1 MTLNNHMSKELT
13 PVEVAAS
20 FLEKW
25 AFVQHGQNPPGP
37 VFDKTMVQP
46 ILLSIRQNPMAMVSF
61 FIQVGQVI
69 KNNLDIAHGVNSKE
83 TTDALMEWSSV
94 AYGFIIPVLSGMM
107 EANAELMDK
116 HYPELLYGSD
126 DPDAVPIP
134 EGEAS
139 EVFKN
144 LEGFNMDSW
153 LMPSLEDPE
162 QEPPQT

>member
-1 MTLNNHMSKELT
+1 MTLNNIMPVELT
-13 PVEVAAS
+13 PIEVASS

-25 AFVQHGQNPPGP
+25 NIAQQGGVPPGP
-37 VFDKTMVQP
+37 VFDRGMVQP
-46 ILLSIRQNPMAMVSF
+46 ILLSIRQHPMAMVSF
-61 FIQVGQVI
+61 FIQVGQAI
-69 KNNLDIAHGVNSKE
+69 KTSLDVAHGVNSKE
-83 TTDALMEWSSV
+83 SVEALLEWNSV

-107 EANAELMDK
+107 ESNAQLLDK
-116 HYPELLYGSD
+116 HYPELLYGTD
-126 DPDAVPIP
+126 DVVPVP

-153 LMPSLEDPE
+153 ITPSLEDPE